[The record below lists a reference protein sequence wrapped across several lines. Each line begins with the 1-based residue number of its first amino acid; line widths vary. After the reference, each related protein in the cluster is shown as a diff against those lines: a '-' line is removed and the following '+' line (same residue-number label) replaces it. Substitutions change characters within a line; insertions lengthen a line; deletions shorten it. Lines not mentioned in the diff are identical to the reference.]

1 MLVLYVY
8 VVFVNCI
15 KNYFRCLSL
24 MHMAYIT
31 ISYVNTSLLLTL
43 LIYQLNKC
51 SSPLMTIWMAS
62 AVPQAAEMLVFFFAE
77 LTASCCAAV
86 TVPSSRSE
94 SWTALHSAGHV
105 VTSRHPVTSLTLL
118 VHVRSRADGTG
129 SQWETGTPIFTLRA
143 SEAVAQFIVIDPVC
157 VFVGMFVCLWVC
169 LFVDL
174 LSR

>member
-51 SSPLMTIWMAS
+51 SSPLMTI
-62 AVPQAAEMLVFFFAE
+62 
-77 LTASCCAAV
+77 
-86 TVPSSRSE
+86 
-94 SWTALHSAGHV
+94 
-105 VTSRHPVTSLTLL
+105 
-118 VHVRSRADGTG
+118 
-129 SQWETGTPIFTLRA
+129 
-143 SEAVAQFIVIDPVC
+143 
-157 VFVGMFVCLWVC
+157 
-169 LFVDL
+169 
-174 LSR
+174 